1 VKKIPEQKIRQRLL
15 SQASSISHK
24 HAPSGEINEEARTV
38 VLTFSSEAPVDRWF
52 GKEVLDHGAAAVRLA
67 RINRGG
73 AFLLNHDR
81 NQQIGVVLEATVEGR
96 RGKALVKF
104 SRNKLGEEA
113 FQDVKD
119 GIRGNV
125 SVSYRYH
132 ELKLEE
138 QSSDGPD
145 TYRVTDWEPLEI
157 SLEAVPADP
166 SVGVGRGS
174 HFDDINLMAGGFE
187 EEAALPTR
195 EEVVPLP
202 VEKTAEDERKRAL
215 EVISLGDRFGKPEMA
230 RAALTDGLSVDE
242 FSRKLL
248 VSMESRPELPP
259 ASSRESLG
267 LGRDE
272 VKKFSF
278 LRAMRAAL
286 NNDWRGAEFEREV
299 SEAAAAKF
307 KRQTSGFLV
316 PSDVIFASRAE
327 TTTAGA
333 SAGSLVAT
341 NIPQGSFIEALRA
354 KLVIRQLGAK
364 ILSGLDGNVTLPR
377 MAGGAKAFWV
387 AETKDVEEQPFTTDQ
402 VPLSPK
408 SVGAFTDISRRLILQ
423 SSIDV
428 EEVIR
433 EDLASAVA
441 MGIDLAA
448 IAGSGRDNQP
458 RGLLFTDGVSAL
470 NLDASLDFTAVVALE
485 TAIAKANANFG
496 SLAYLTNP
504 RVSGLLKTT
513 LVNANSSVFIWGSG
527 SNGRG
532 TVNGYPA
539 EVSTIVPDNLGGG
552 GKSAVI
558 FGNWADLVI
567 GEWGILDVQV
577 NPYLKGTSGTVRVR
591 VLQDVDIAVR
601 HPQSFSFYDSVPTP
615 SAPASTPTPTPTPRG
630 RSSRGGES

>member
-1 VKKIPEQKIRQRLL
+1 VKKIAEQKIRQRLL

-24 HAPSGEINEEARTV
+24 LSELASGEINDEARTV
-38 VLTFSSEAPVDRWF
+38 VLTFSSEVPVDRWF
-52 GKEVLDHGAAAVRLA
+52 GREVLDHGAGAVRLS

-166 SVGVGRGS
+166 TVGVGRGS
-174 HFDDINLMAGGFE
+174 HFEDINLTAGGFE

-195 EEVVPLP
+195 EEVVPT
-202 VEKTAEDERKRAL
+202 VERTAEEERKRAL
-215 EVISLGDRFGKPEMA
+215 EIISLGDRFQKPEMA
-230 RAALTDGLSVDE
+230 RAALTEGLSVDE

-259 ASSRESLG
+259 AASRESLG
-267 LGRDE
+267 LTRDE
-272 VKKFSF
+272 AKKFSF

-316 PSDVIFASRAE
+316 PSDVMFASRFE

-341 NIPQGSFIEALRA
+341 NIPPGSFIEALRA

-441 MGIDLAA
+441 IGIDLAA
-448 IAGSGRDNQP
+448 IAGSGKDNQP
-458 RGLLFTDGVSAL
+458 KGLLFTEGVAAL

-513 LVNANSSVFIWGSG
+513 LVNPNSSVFIWGSG

-552 GKSAVI
+552 GKSAII

-615 SAPASTPTPTPTPRG
+615 TAPAPTPSPRG
-630 RSSRGGES
+630 RSSRGAES

>member
-24 HAPSGEINEEARTV
+24 LSQLASGEINEEARTV
-38 VLTFSSEAPVDRWF
+38 VLTFSSESPVDRWF
-52 GKEVLDHGAAAVRLA
+52 GKEVLDHGAGAVRLS

-104 SRNKLGEEA
+104 SRNQLGEEA

-119 GIRGNV
+119 GIKSNV

-138 QSSDGPD
+138 QKTDGPD

-166 SVGVGRGS
+166 TVGVGRGS
-174 HFDDINLMAGGFE
+174 HFEDINLTPGGFE

-195 EEVVPLP
+195 EEAVP
-202 VEKTAEDERKRAL
+202 VERTAEDERKRAL
-215 EVISLGDRFGKPEMA
+215 EIISLGDRFQKPELA
-230 RAALTDGLSVDE
+230 RAALVEGLSVDE

-248 VSMESRPELPP
+248 VSMESRPEVAP
-259 ASSRESLG
+259 AAPTSARENIG
-267 LGRDE
+267 LSRDE
-272 VKKFSF
+272 AKKFSF

-316 PSDVIFASRAE
+316 PSDVIFASRFE
-327 TTTAGA
+327 TTTAGG

-341 NIPQGSFIEALRA
+341 NIPPGSFIEALRA
-354 KLVIRQLGAK
+354 KLIIRQLGAK

-441 MGIDLAA
+441 IGIDLAA
-448 IAGSGRDNQP
+448 IAGSGKDNQP
-458 RGLLFTDGVSAL
+458 KGLLFTEGVSAL

-485 TAIAKANANFG
+485 TAIATSNANFG

-513 LVNANSSVFIWGSG
+513 LVNPNSSVFIWGSG
-527 SNGRG
+527 ANGRG

-539 EVSTIVPDNLGGG
+539 DVSTIVPDNLGGG
-552 GKSAVI
+552 GKSAII

-591 VLQDVDIAVR
+591 VLQDVDVAVR
-601 HPQSFSFYDSVPTP
+601 HPESFSFFDSVPTP
-615 SAPASTPTPTPTPRG
+615 TSAAPTRSRG
-630 RSSRGGES
+630 RSRGDS

>member
-1 VKKIPEQKIRQRLL
+1 
-15 SQASSISHK
+15 
-24 HAPSGEINEEARTV
+24 
-38 VLTFSSEAPVDRWF
+38 
-52 GKEVLDHGAAAVRLA
+52 VRLA

-104 SRNKLGEEA
+104 SRNQLGEEA

-119 GIRGNV
+119 GIKSNV

-138 QSSDGPD
+138 QKSEGPD

-166 SVGVGRGS
+166 TVGVGRGS
-174 HFDDINLMAGGFE
+174 HFEDINQLGGPQEESAAEPKREDVAVVVAAG
-187 EEAALPTR
+187 
-195 EEVVPLP
+195 
-202 VEKTAEDERKRAL
+202 AEDERKRAL
-215 EVISLGDRFGKPEMA
+215 EIISLGDRFQKQDLA
-230 RAALTDGLSVDE
+230 RAALMEGLSVDE

-248 VSMESRPELPP
+248 LAMESRPELPAAAP
-259 ASSRESLG
+259 TSARENIG
-267 LGRDE
+267 LSRDE
-272 VKKFSF
+272 TKRFSF
-278 LRAMRAAL
+278 LKAMRAAL

-307 KRQTSGFLV
+307 KRETSGFLV
-316 PSDVIFASRAE
+316 PSDVMFASRFE
-327 TTTAGA
+327 TTTAPG

-341 NIPQGSFIEALRA
+341 NIPPGSFIEALRA
-354 KLVIRQLGAK
+354 RLVIRQLGAK
-364 ILSGLDGNVTLPR
+364 ILSGLEGNVTLPR

-387 AETKDVEEQPFTTDQ
+387 AETKDVEEQPFKTDQ

-428 EEVIR
+428 EEVVR
-433 EDLASAVA
+433 EDLATAVA
-441 MGIDLAA
+441 SAIDLAA
-448 IAGSGRDNQP
+448 IAGSGKDNQP
-458 RGLLFTDGVSAL
+458 RGILSTEGVANVPLTDF
-470 NLDASLDFTAVVALE
+470 DFNAVVMLE

-504 RVSGLLKTT
+504 RVSGMLKTT
-513 LVNANSSVFIWGSG
+513 LVNENSSTFIWGSG

-532 TVNGYPA
+532 IVNGYPA
-539 EVSTIVPDNLGGG
+539 EVSTIVPDNLNSD
-552 GKSAVI
+552 KSAMI

-567 GEWGILDVQV
+567 GEWGVLDVQV
-577 NPYLKGTSGTVRVR
+577 NPYLKGTSGTVRIR
-591 VLQDVDIAVR
+591 VIQDVDIAIR
-601 HPQSFSFYDSVPTP
+601 HPESFAFYDTIKPP
-615 SAPASTPTPTPTPRG
+615 QGPEPGPGPDRA
-630 RSSRGGES
+630 RSKRGES

>member
-1 VKKIPEQKIRQRLL
+1 MRQRLL
-15 SQASSISHK
+15 SQTSSISHRLSDL
-24 HAPSGEINEEARTV
+24 ASGEINEEARTV

-52 GKEVLDHGAAAVRLA
+52 GREILDHGARAVRLS

-104 SRNKLGEEA
+104 SRNQLGEEA

-119 GIRGNV
+119 GIKSNV

-138 QSSDGPD
+138 QKSEGAD

-174 HFDDINLMAGGFE
+174 HFEDINQLGGPQE
-187 EEAALPTR
+187 ESAAEPKR
-195 EEVVPLP
+195 EEVSV
-202 VEKTAEDERKRAL
+202 VVAAGAEDERKRAL
-215 EVISLGDRFGKPEMA
+215 EIISLGDRFQKPDLA
-230 RAALTDGLSVDE
+230 RAALMEGLSVDE

-248 VSMESRPELPP
+248 LAMESRPELPAAAP
-259 ASSRESLG
+259 SSARENIG
-267 LGRDE
+267 LSRDE
-272 VKKFSF
+272 TKRFSF
-278 LRAMRAAL
+278 LKAMRAAL

-307 KRQTSGFLV
+307 KRETSGFLV
-316 PSDVIFASRAE
+316 PSDVIFASRFE
-327 TTTAGA
+327 TTTAPG

-341 NIPQGSFIEALRA
+341 NIPPGSFIEALRA
-354 KLVIRQLGAK
+354 RLVIRQLGAK
-364 ILSGLDGNVTLPR
+364 ILSGLEGNVTLPR

-387 AETKDVEEQPFTTDQ
+387 AETKDVEEQPFKTDQ

-428 EEVIR
+428 EEVVR
-433 EDLASAVA
+433 EDLATAVA
-441 MGIDLAA
+441 SAIDLAA
-448 IAGSGRDNQP
+448 IAGSGKDNQP
-458 RGLLFTDGVSAL
+458 RGILSTEGVANVPLTDF
-470 NLDASLDFTAVVALE
+470 DFNAVVMLE

-504 RVSGLLKTT
+504 RVSGMLKTT
-513 LVNANSSVFIWGSG
+513 LVNENSSTFIWGSG

-532 TVNGYPA
+532 IVNGYPA
-539 EVSTIVPDNLGGG
+539 EVSTIVPDNLNTD
-552 GKSAVI
+552 KSAMI

-567 GEWGILDVQV
+567 GEWGVLDVQV
-577 NPYLKGTSGTVRVR
+577 NPYLKGTSGTVRIR
-591 VLQDVDIAVR
+591 VIQDVDIAIR
-601 HPQSFSFYDSVPTP
+601 HPESFAFYDTIKPPQGPVPSP
-615 SAPASTPTPTPTPRG
+615 DRARPR
-630 RSSRGGES
+630 RGES